1 MPIISTKRLQTLVR
15 TEVTA
20 ALQQMHSDL
29 VAQIKKDAALHISDV
44 QYKMMQDSLLLAQG
58 RNQELAQA
66 NRELISTVTALRQI
80 LGGQAHEALRLA
92 LDGVVEKCE
101 ADVT

>member
-1 MPIISTKRLQTLVR
+1 MPIISTKRLRQEVGAIVR
-15 TEVTA
+15 AE
-20 ALQQMHSDL
+20 LEDMHSSI
-29 VAQIKKDAALHISDV
+29 VAQIKIDAALHISDV
-44 QYKMMQDSLLLAQG
+44 QYEMLQDSLLLAQG

-92 LDGVVEKCE
+92 LDSVVEKCK
-101 ADVT
+101 VNVS